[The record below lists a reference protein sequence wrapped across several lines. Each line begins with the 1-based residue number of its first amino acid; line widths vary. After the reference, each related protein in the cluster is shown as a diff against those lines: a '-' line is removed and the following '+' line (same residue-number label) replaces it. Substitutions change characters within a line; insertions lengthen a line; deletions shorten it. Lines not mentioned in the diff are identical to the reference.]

1 MKKIAAFTK
10 SNLEIGN
17 GHLVRLSQILSCLD
31 KNYFDIDFYCDY
43 EVAPSWF
50 NDINHIKT
58 SIENFFKLN
67 FNEYDLILYD
77 SYLGREELKTI
88 KSDILLID
96 DVAFYGNNIFAKYI
110 IDYNYGTTESN
121 YTTNQKL
128 FLGPKYFP
136 IGKNTYP
143 EFVENSSFNVESKNI
158 IISSG
163 GVSDTNLLNLSNLID
178 KTTKFGDIY
187 LMDPL
192 SKLKSFESSRVNV
205 IQNESLSKILNNLEF
220 KFGIFAGGTSKY
232 ISAAFSVPSFFI
244 SRNKLEGDLI
254 MYFEKD
260 NLSLN
265 IESLFNTKLNN
276 LENNLTGVSENLNKL
291 ISKENDSRI
300 NTLFKNL

>member
-1 MKKIAAFTK
+1 LKKIAAFTK
-10 SNLEIGN
+10 SSLEIGN
-17 GHLVRLSQILSCLD
+17 GHLVRLSQMLSCLD
-31 KNYFDIDFYCDY
+31 KKYFDIDFYCDY

-50 NDINHIKT
+50 NDINHINI

-67 FNEYDLILYD
+67 LNKYGLILYD
-77 SYLGREELKTI
+77 SYLGREKLNTI
-88 KSDILLID
+88 KPDILLMD
-96 DVAFYGNNIFAKYI
+96 DVAFHGNNKFVKYI
-110 IDYNYGTTESN
+110 LDYNYGTSESK
-121 YTTNQKL
+121 YTNQKL

-143 EFVENSSFNVESKNI
+143 EFVENSSFKVESKNI

-178 KTTKFGDIY
+178 KTTKFGNIY

-192 SKLKSFESSRVNV
+192 SKLKSFESSKVNV

-244 SRNKLEGDLI
+244 GRNKLEFDLI
-254 MYFEKD
+254 KYFEKD

-265 IESLFNTKLNN
+265 IENLFNTKLSN
-276 LENNLTGVSENLNKL
+276 LENNLISVSENLNKL

>member
-10 SNLEIGN
+10 SSLEIGN
-17 GHLVRLSQILSCLD
+17 GHLVRLSQMLSCLD
-31 KNYFDIDFYCDY
+31 KKYFDIDFYCDY

-50 NDINHIKT
+50 NDINHSEI
-58 SIENFFKLN
+58 SIEDFFKLN
-67 FNEYDLILYD
+67 FKEYDLILYD

-88 KSDILLID
+88 ESDMLLID
-96 DVAFYGNNIFAKYI
+96 DVAFYGNNKYVKYI
-110 IDYNYGTTESN
+110 LDYNYGTTESN
-121 YTTNQKL
+121 YTNQKL

-136 IGKNTYP
+136 IGKKTYP

-163 GVSDTNLLNLSNLID
+163 GVSDTNLLDLSNLID
-178 KTTKFGDIY
+178 KTSKFGDIY

-192 SKLKSFESSRVNV
+192 SKLKSFESSKVNV
-205 IQNESLSKILNNLEF
+205 IQNESLSRIMNNLEF

-244 SRNKLEGDLI
+244 GRNKLEDDLI

-265 IESLFNTKLNN
+265 IEDLFNTKLKN
-276 LENNLTGVSENLNKL
+276 LENNLIKVSENLSKL
-291 ISKENDSRI
+291 ISKKNDSRI

>member
-31 KNYFDIDFYCDY
+31 NNYLDIDFYCDY
-43 EVAPSWF
+43 KVAPSWF
-50 NDINHIKT
+50 NEIRHIQI
-58 SIENFFKLN
+58 SIEDFFKLN
-67 FNEYDLILYD
+67 FKEYDLILYD
-77 SYLGREELKTI
+77 SYLRREELKTI

-96 DVAFYGNNIFAKYI
+96 DVAFHGNNKFAKYI
-110 IDYNYGTTESN
+110 LDYNYGTTESN
-121 YTTNQKL
+121 YTNQKL

-136 IGKNTYP
+136 IGKKTYP
-143 EFVENSSFNVESKNI
+143 EFIDNSSFNVESKNI

-163 GVSDTNLLNLSNLID
+163 GVSDTSLLNLSNLID
-178 KTTKFGDIY
+178 KTSKFGDIY

-192 SKLKSFESSRVNV
+192 SKLKSFESSKVKV
-205 IQNESLSKILNNLEF
+205 IQNESLSRIMNNLEF

-244 SRNKLEGDLI
+244 GRNKLESDLI

-265 IESLFNTKLNN
+265 IDSLFNTKLNN
-276 LENNLTGVSENLNKL
+276 LDNNLISVSENLSKL
-291 ISKENDSRI
+291 ISKKNDSRI